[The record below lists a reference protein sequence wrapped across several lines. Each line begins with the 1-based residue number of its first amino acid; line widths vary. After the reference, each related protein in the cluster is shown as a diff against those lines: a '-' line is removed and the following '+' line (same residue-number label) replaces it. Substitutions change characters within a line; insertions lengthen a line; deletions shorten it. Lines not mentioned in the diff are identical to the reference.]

1 VEFAL
6 TILLLTAMISGIR
19 GLVALRR
26 TDLVIDSAPLVTMWV
41 SLPAEK
47 YQSPEER
54 TAFYDTLVQRFG
66 AIGGVSEVSLAS
78 ALPVG
83 GAVPRQLSIDGR
95 PVEAG
100 RTAPTV
106 WTLSVGARYFDTMQ
120 LPLVRGRAFRD
131 TDGTPGHEPVIV
143 NQRFADMF
151 FPHGDPLGHRIRT
164 VAAPDDESPWL
175 TIVGISPTVR
185 QRTLREPDPVAYL
198 PYRATSPA
206 TAAVIVRASTDRE
219 AITMLLPDE
228 LRALDPDLPMYRAMS
243 MDQAMREAGWQG
255 RVSQLLITILS
266 SIALTLSVVGL
277 YGVTAHVVSQ
287 RTQEIGV
294 RLALGARQG
303 QVRSLVLRQVLA
315 QLALGLAAG
324 VGCTLLW
331 DRLLTVQDADRLG
344 VPANL
349 VPVAVLIGV
358 VAVAAAL
365 WPARRAAR
373 LDPAS
378 ALRYE

>member
-131 TDGTPGHEPVIV
+131 TDGH
-143 NQRFADMF
+143 
-151 FPHGDPLGHRIRT
+151 
-164 VAAPDDESPWL
+164 
-175 TIVGISPTVR
+175 
-185 QRTLREPDPVAYL
+185 
-198 PYRATSPA
+198 
-206 TAAVIVRASTDRE
+206 
-219 AITMLLPDE
+219 
-228 LRALDPDLPMYRAMS
+228 
-243 MDQAMREAGWQG
+243 
-255 RVSQLLITILS
+255 
-266 SIALTLSVVGL
+266 
-277 YGVTAHVVSQ
+277 
-287 RTQEIGV
+287 
-294 RLALGARQG
+294 AR
-303 QVRSLVLRQVLA
+303 S
-315 QLALGLAAG
+315 
-324 VGCTLLW
+324 
-331 DRLLTVQDADRLG
+331 
-344 VPANL
+344 
-349 VPVAVLIGV
+349 
-358 VAVAAAL
+358 
-365 WPARRAAR
+365 
-373 LDPAS
+373 
-378 ALRYE
+378 

>member
-1 VEFAL
+1 
-6 TILLLTAMISGIR
+6 
-19 GLVALRR
+19 
-26 TDLVIDSAPLVTMWV
+26 
-41 SLPAEK
+41 
-47 YQSPEER
+47 
-54 TAFYDTLVQRFG
+54 
-66 AIGGVSEVSLAS
+66 
-78 ALPVG
+78 
-83 GAVPRQLSIDGR
+83 
-95 PVEAG
+95 
-100 RTAPTV
+100 
-106 WTLSVGARYFDTMQ
+106 
-120 LPLVRGRAFRD
+120 
-131 TDGTPGHEPVIV
+131 
-143 NQRFADMF
+143 
-151 FPHGDPLGHRIRT
+151 
-164 VAAPDDESPWL
+164 
-175 TIVGISPTVR
+175 
-185 QRTLREPDPVAYL
+185 
-198 PYRATSPA
+198 
-206 TAAVIVRASTDRE
+206 
-219 AITMLLPDE
+219 
-228 LRALDPDLPMYRAMS
+228 